1 MLKLAYYR
9 DRYNMS
15 QQAFAD
21 FAGVSRQL
29 VSRIEVMQAKED
41 EPNMDCISFSAAAA
55 IMAALFALVES
66 DKTGKEPAKK
76 GIPKISTSAFGRN
89 IWSFYCPEDYTT
101 QWLEFWLSGFG
112 GK

>member
-29 VSRIEVMQAKED
+29 VSRIEVMQAKD
-41 EPNMDCISFSAAAA
+41 DRPNMDCISFRAAAA
-55 IMAALFALVES
+55 IMDALFALVES
-66 DKTGKEPAKK
+66 DRTGERPEVKSM
-76 GIPKISTSAFGRN
+76 PKISTSAFGRN
-89 IWSFYCPEDYTT
+89 IWSFYCPEDFTT
-101 QWLEFWLSGFG
+101 QWLEFWLSGWG
-112 GK
+112 RK